1 MTPDKLRCTPSFLS
15 LLLAFIPLFAS
26 AQGVPP
32 PASLADYVFSS
43 PPGWTATQYPDGLVL
58 MSPMSATNERCVM
71 TLWPMRPAGANLLND
86 ANMIFREVYKTYELR
101 NMTVRGTPLPSSL
114 VRGTSGQ
121 GWNYVIVRRGIAP
134 PGSPES
140 RLGFV
145 LVAKLSDRLAA
156 ISGVSRDPLVSTCMG
171 ELGYNAWPRFFYS
184 LEFRNWT
191 STDQGATLRTKI
203 VGVWTAATAT
213 AGDQFTFA
221 PNGRYGGAAAAQ
233 QYNRISSTEILR
245 TTQAY
250 AGTGAYSLR
259 GSTITLTPDGGR
271 PETGFVRVEE
281 ESRDEGRNWA
291 EALYLLR
298 TSAVDGKEYELRY
311 TKR

>member
-1 MTPDKLRCTPSFLS
+1 MTPNKLRRVVSFLV
-15 LLLAFIPLFAS
+15 LLAVFTSPFAL
-26 AQGVPP
+26 AQGGPP
-32 PASLADYVFSS
+32 LASLADYVFST

-58 MSPMSATNERCVM
+58 MSPMSPTNERCVM
-71 TLWPMRPAGANLLND
+71 TLWPMRPAGADLIND
-86 ANMIFREVYKTYELR
+86 ANMIFREVYKTHELR
-101 NMTVRGTPLPSSL
+101 NMTVRGTPMPSSL

-145 LVAKLSDRLAA
+145 FVARLSDRLAV

-171 ELGYNAWPRFFYS
+171 ELAYNAWPKFFYS
-184 LEFRNWT
+184 LGFRNWT
-191 STDQGATLRTKI
+191 ATDQGATLRNKI

-221 PNGRYGGAAAAQ
+221 PNGRYGAAAAAQ
-233 QYNRISSTEILR
+233 QYNRISSTEVLR

-250 AGTGAYSLR
+250 TGTGAYSLR
-259 GSTITLTPDGGR
+259 GNTITLTPDAGR
-271 PETGFVRVEE
+271 PEAGFIRVEE
-281 ESRDEGRNWA
+281 ESRDEGRNWV
-291 EALYLLR
+291 EALYVLR